1 MDTQTDIKKIHHKE
15 LMRRTELNENKRPE
29 STRREGPPFP
39 VNSHTKTQ
47 QSMAK
52 IPNSREER
60 EGTGRRRRAPG
71 GRWRLAVQAQGKR
84 ERERERGGEGV
95 FNPNNS
101 QPKRLN
107 YP

>member
-1 MDTQTDIKKIHHKE
+1 MNEIEVSSKPRRAQGGKGLLSRSIHVQSLH
-15 LMRRTELNENKRPE
+15 
-29 STRREGPPFP
+29 
-39 VNSHTKTQ
+39 

-60 EGTGRRRRAPG
+60 RGTGRRGAPRERTALFLRKG
-71 GRWRLAVQAQGKR
+71 PPER
-84 ERERERGGEGV
+84 EREREIEREGEGV